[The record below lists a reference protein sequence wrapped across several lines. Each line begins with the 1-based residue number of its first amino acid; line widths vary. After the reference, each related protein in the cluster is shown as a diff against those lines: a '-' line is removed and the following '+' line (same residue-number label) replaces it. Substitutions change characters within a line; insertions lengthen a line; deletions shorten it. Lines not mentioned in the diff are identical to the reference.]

1 MVEDFSTSKFKP
13 KNKDNVTIEIEE
25 VQKETD
31 MLLETLRNFKDT
43 HSEMSLVIEEVMK
56 I

>member
-1 MVEDFSTSKFKP
+1 MSVE
-13 KNKDNVTIEIEE
+13 IME